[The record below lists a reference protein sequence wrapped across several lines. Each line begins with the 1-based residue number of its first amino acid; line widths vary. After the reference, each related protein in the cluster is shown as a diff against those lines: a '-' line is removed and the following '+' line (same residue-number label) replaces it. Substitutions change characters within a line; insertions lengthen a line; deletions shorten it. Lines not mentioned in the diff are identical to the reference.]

1 MVFLRIFQMRPRY
14 YRDRL
19 LNSDVHLVCRQVLHL
34 ELLLVHLHRRIHRQR
49 LLVADHQNHLGDL
62 HLGEV
67 RQSHLGDLHLDRL
80 GEVRQ
85 SHLGDLIQG
94 DLRLD
99 GLVHLGVR
107 LPDEVRQ
114 LLRHQ
119 DEVQRCRMKMD
130 CCPREEV
137 EGQK

>member
-1 MVFLRIFQMRPRY
+1 M
-14 YRDRL
+14 
-19 LNSDVHLVCRQVLHL
+19 
-34 ELLLVHLHRRIHRQR
+34 HLHRRIHRQH

-62 HLGEV
+62 HLDEV
-67 RQSHLGDLHLDRL
+67 RQSHLGDLHLDDLDRL